1 MNGTVDLKTT
11 RMAMNERPLL
21 DNAPSSLND
30 RNWVVIAAVGIDQI
44 SPFLLD
50 GANVRISQELPTVQ
64 P

>member
-1 MNGTVDLKTT
+1 
-11 RMAMNERPLL
+11 MAMNERPLL